1 MNINFEVTP
10 KYIKSENIIINMIID
25 SLLKKKKTIYTLE
38 ELNIPELKGSH
49 FLFLDRFLK
58 KGMSYSFKENIGVF
72 MPIESFFI
80 VDKYVHFN
88 ITDIFRGAILEENSL
103 KVLDLK
109 YILKFEESFTK
120 YFYYNFV
127 INTEKEKNL
136 VIPLDELRNLLGL
149 KEYDRFYDFELNILK
164 KLKKDID
171 LKTNFLLE
179 YNKIK
184 NGEFKNNKVVAI
196 EFIISNKESKIKS
209 EQTNELMGLLATHIK
224 DFKLTYELIYKAL
237 SYVEFKELRNSIH
250 YILKNHNKKISIEE
264 ELNIFIN
271 NKFKLNQYTKID
283 SFYASCSNPLRFQNF
298 LYKKLNDMVN
308 LEILDTNVSST
319 KFLKFLYFAKEG
331 EQIFFEDGDIIIS
344 IKYSKKSDSF
354 FEIYKR
360 NNNIKRA

>member
-1 MNINFEVTP
+1 MNISFEVTP
-10 KYIKSENIIINMIID
+10 KYIKSENFIINMIID
-25 SLLKKKKTIYTLE
+25 NIIKKKNTIFTLE

-49 FLFLDRFLK
+49 FLFIERFLK
-58 KGMSYSFKENIGVF
+58 KGMSYSFKEKTGVF
-72 MPIESFFI
+72 MPIESFF
-80 VDKYVHFN
+80 VEDKYIHFN
-88 ITDIFRGAILEENSL
+88 VTNIFKEAILEENDL
-103 KVLDLK
+103 KILDLK

-120 YFYYNFV
+120 YFYYTFI

-184 NGEFKNNKVVAI
+184 NGEFKNNKIVAI
-196 EFIISNKESKIKS
+196 EFIISNKESKIKE
-209 EQTNELMGLLATHIK
+209 EQTNELMGLLALHIK
-224 DFKLTYELIYKAL
+224 DFKFTYEMIYRAL
-237 SYVEFKELRNSIH
+237 SYVDFKELKNSIH
-250 YILKNHNKKISIEE
+250 YIIKNHNKKFSIEE

-271 NKFKLNQYTKID
+271 NKFKLSQYIKID
-283 SFYASCSNPLRFQNF
+283 SFYASCSNPLKFQNF
-298 LYKKLNDMVN
+298 LYKKLNDMIN
-308 LEILDTNVSST
+308 LEILDTNISST

-331 EQIFFEDGDIIIS
+331 EQIFFEDGDIIIA

-354 FEIYKR
+354 FEIYRKS
-360 NNNIKRA
+360 KM